1 MAFTPLFLLFCELL
15 FDFVESST
23 AFFIKMM
30 YLCTQKHF
38 LDNYGKESII
48 DDSRWMGNRKTW

>member
-30 YLCTQKHF
+30 YLCTQKQF
-38 LDNYGKESII
+38 F
-48 DDSRWMGNRKTW
+48 R